1 MPPAL
6 TLDSSEDD
14 GFDSHYDDF
23 EIVVPKK
30 NKRKGKVNLMMIVD
44 ASAQKDVTVA
54 SSLKVRILFYP
65 SLILGQSISPFDDD
79 SGFGS
84 QCFM

>member
-44 ASAQKDVTVA
+44 ALHK
-54 SSLKVRILFYP
+54 R
-65 SLILGQSISPFDDD
+65 
-79 SGFGS
+79 
-84 QCFM
+84 M